1 MLTGIDLQYFKC
13 FETLKLPLRP
23 LTLLAGANGSGKS
36 SVLHALALLHQT
48 MRGNEHSDSLA
59 LNGNLVMLGSA
70 ADIIDQAR
78 GQGFCEIGLHDDET
92 EYSWRL
98 TPTNRDVSLTIAQIN
113 IDGEDYYRREHA
125 APLRYLL
132 PKGILETG
140 KQHEDFTRRMRRLSY
155 LTTERIG
162 TYEVYPT
169 TLEDEH
175 TPVFR
180 HRKKHGAHVLIF
192 PIRKPVV
199 EELSLKNAGRS
210 CLEQVEARMGKL
222 FPELKLEL
230 CPLFSSKP
238 VQIGL
243 RNDPLKNHLEPIK
256 FGSGMMQVLPLVV
269 AALCTRPRDILLI
282 EYPEMLLHGS
292 GQADMGMFLAEVA
305 SAGVQ
310 VLLETHSD
318 HILNG
323 IRRAV
328 KEGVL
333 NAEDAAL
340 YLFRPRTNMDPFR
353 FPQVESTLIDP
364 NGNIDT
370 WPTGFFDQFD
380 KDLNYLAGWG

>member
-48 MRGNEHSDSLA
+48 MREHEHSDSLA
-59 LNGNLVMLGSA
+59 LNGNLVSLGSA
-70 ADIIDQAR
+70 ADIIDQVR

-92 EYSWRL
+92 EYSWKL
-98 TPTNRDVSLTIAQIN
+98 TPTNRDVSLTIEQIN
-113 IDGEDYYRREHA
+113 IDGEDYYRRQHA

-132 PKGILETG
+132 PKGISETG
-140 KQHEDFTRRMRRLSY
+140 DQHKDFTRRMRRLSY
-155 LTTERIG
+155 LTSERIG

-169 TLEDEH
+169 TLEAEH
-175 TPVFR
+175 TPVFGR
-180 HRKKHGAHVLIF
+180 RRKRGENVLIF
-192 PIRKPVV
+192 PIGKPVV
-199 EELSLKNAGRS
+199 EELSIKDAGRS
-210 CLEQVEARMGKL
+210 CLEQVEARMNKM
-222 FPELKLEL
+222 FPEFKVEL
-230 CPLFSSKP
+230 CPLSKSNS

-243 RNDPLKNHLEPIK
+243 SNDLHKDHFGLIK
-256 FGSGMMQVLPLVV
+256 FGSGMMQVLPIVV

-292 GQADMGMFLAEVA
+292 GQAVMGMFLAEVA

-333 NAEDAAL
+333 AAEDAAL
-340 YLFRPRTNMDPFR
+340 YLFRPRTKMDPFR
-353 FPQVESTLIDP
+353 FPQVESTLVDP

-380 KDLNYLAGWG
+380 KDLNYFAGWG